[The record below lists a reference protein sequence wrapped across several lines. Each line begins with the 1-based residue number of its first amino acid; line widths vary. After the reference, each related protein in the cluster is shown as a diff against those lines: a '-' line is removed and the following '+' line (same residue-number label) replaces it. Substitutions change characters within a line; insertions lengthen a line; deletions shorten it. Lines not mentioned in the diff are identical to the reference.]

1 MVLNKIRENIKL
13 GISSM
18 RQKETKSL
26 QSFGVVTSGNA
37 SSFWTEEI
45 RGGF

>member
-1 MVLNKIRENIKL
+1 MALKKENTKL
-13 GISSM
+13 GIFSM
-18 RQKETKSL
+18 RQNKTKSL
-26 QSFGVVTSGNA
+26 QCFGFVTSGNA

>member
-1 MVLNKIRENIKL
+1 MVLNKGEYKAGIIFYATEIK
-13 GISSM
+13 
-18 RQKETKSL
+18 RKTFK
-26 QSFGVVTSGNA
+26 SFGIVTSGNA

>member
-1 MVLNKIRENIKL
+1 MALIRIRENTKL
-13 GISSM
+13 GIFSM

-26 QSFGVVTSGNA
+26 QSFGIVTSGNA

-45 RGGF
+45 RGEF